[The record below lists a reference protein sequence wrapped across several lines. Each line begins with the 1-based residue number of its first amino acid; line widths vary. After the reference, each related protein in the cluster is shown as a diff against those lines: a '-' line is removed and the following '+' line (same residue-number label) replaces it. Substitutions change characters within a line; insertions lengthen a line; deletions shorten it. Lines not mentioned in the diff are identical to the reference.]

1 MNLVTRYNDLCRSKN
16 IPTVGARLESQDGRQ
31 ESKQPQEKRRRR
43 KSQGLVDEVTK
54 MAATAPVYVGGVKRC
69 EAVKAAAAVPFSFFC
84 VGLPGSSNEW
94 VRKVFVGSNL
104 KFAVS
109 YSKS

>member
-54 MAATAPVYVGGVKRC
+54 MAATAAVDVWMCRC
-69 EAVKAAAAVPFSFFC
+69 EAVKAAAAVPFFLFLC
-84 VGLPGSSNEW
+84 RVTR
-94 VRKVFVGSNL
+94 VVK
-104 KFAVS
+104 
-109 YSKS
+109 